1 MSNDSVTF
9 GDRLAKYARLGL
21 LAAIAVLA
29 GMIIS
34 DARQENF
41 NPLKLKTAMAEGA
54 VTAAP
59 GYLILSMNTGGT
71 SKFYVADTTKQVLC
85 VYEVNGDKLRLVGAR
100 KFDVDADVFDG
111 SLPTAKN
118 GRGIEGGNGITRAEA
133 KEYGDGINKMFED
146 YKAKKAK

>member
-9 GDRLAKYARLGL
+9 GDRLAKYARFGL

-59 GYLILSMNTGGT
+59 GYLVLSMTTGGT

-111 SLPTAKN
+111 SLPGGKSA
-118 GRGIEGGNGITRAEA
+118 RGIEGGNGITRAEA
-133 KEYGDGINKMFED
+133 KEYGDAINKMFEE
-146 YKAKKAK
+146 YKAKKGK